1 MAWYALYKW
10 FSPWRT
16 IHYSNYIEWYK
27 RYLHREWLLS
37 LTPEEKEE
45 NYKKQEEA
53 RRKRRMAL
61 NQLMMM
67 PMLLSNYD
75 DRRDNIWK

>member
-10 FSPWRT
+10 FSPWRKT
-16 IHYSNYIEWYK
+16 PYSNYVDWYK
-27 RYLHREWLLS
+27 KYLHRVWFQS
-37 LTPEEKEE
+37 LTEEEKKAYLDE
-45 NYKKQEEA
+45 QEEA

-67 PMLLSNYD
+67 PMLISNTTG
-75 DRRDNIWK
+75 RSENIWM